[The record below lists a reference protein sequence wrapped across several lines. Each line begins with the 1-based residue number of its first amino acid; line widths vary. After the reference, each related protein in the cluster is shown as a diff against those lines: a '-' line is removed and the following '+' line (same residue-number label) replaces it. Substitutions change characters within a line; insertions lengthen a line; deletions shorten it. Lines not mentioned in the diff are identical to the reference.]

1 VDHDGVLIIRRA
13 ARRVATVAHPAAATP
28 TRTSDLDLRAGT
40 PTASESP
47 PNRTDPN
54 RSEPNRSEPI
64 RTELPEFIV
73 SNVYKKIELVG
84 SSRDGVDDAIRRAIR
99 KAGESVRNLDWF
111 EVTEIRGW
119 IQDGEPQ
126 HTQVTV
132 RVGFRLEDQPVD

>member
-1 VDHDGVLIIRRA
+1 M
-13 ARRVATVAHPAAATP
+13 
-28 TRTSDLDLRAGT
+28 
-40 PTASESP
+40 
-47 PNRTDPN
+47 
-54 RSEPNRSEPI
+54 
-64 RTELPEFIV
+64 

-132 RVGFRLEDQPVD
+132 QVGFRLDDEPVD